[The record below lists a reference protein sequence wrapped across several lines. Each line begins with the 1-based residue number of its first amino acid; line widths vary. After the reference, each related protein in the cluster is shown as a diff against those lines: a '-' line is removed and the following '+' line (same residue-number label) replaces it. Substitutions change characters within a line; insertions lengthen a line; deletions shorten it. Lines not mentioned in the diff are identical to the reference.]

1 MGWPDLVERVA
12 IPESMLCGF
21 DLAVES
27 WLLPLYCVY
36 PSSLP
41 SPSTSLPSLPSLP
54 SFPFFRSLHQ
64 RSVISREDIDK
75 LRGLSG

>member
-1 MGWPDLVERVA
+1 MMGWPDLVERVA

-64 RSVISREDIDK
+64 RSVISREDIN
-75 LRGLSG
+75 